1 MKESLERVILPFLPY
16 NTALKRLPN
25 NLNLWYKQRT
35 NTNKRRASMCSVN
48 ISKDQRG
55 SLVAEVSEN
64 GVSRRAVVPHFHLE
78 GNGKV
83 SIMRT
88 APIIGIIA
96 NVMKR
101 SYDDAEVR
109 KIYTNQVIP
118 EIQAAFR

>member
-1 MKESLERVILPFLPY
+1 
-16 NTALKRLPN
+16 
-25 NLNLWYKQRT
+25 
-35 NTNKRRASMCSVN
+35 MCSVN